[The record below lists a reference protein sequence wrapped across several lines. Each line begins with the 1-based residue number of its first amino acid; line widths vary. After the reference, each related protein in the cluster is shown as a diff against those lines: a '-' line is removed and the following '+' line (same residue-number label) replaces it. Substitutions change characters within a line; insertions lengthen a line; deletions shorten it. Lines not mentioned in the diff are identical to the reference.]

1 MKYSFEKVDFDK
13 KKLADDQNHSKLPS
27 GQRVNSYFC
36 ILIFQSVKSSDVTKT
51 PSGQT
56 TPKPTSANTRLGNVG
71 SSRLS
76 PTSIASATLNNT
88 TPAQNSTN
96 HSQNGHNN
104 NENAKPNV
112 PDNGGCVLNVYV
124 VLLITAVIALL
135 EA

>member
-1 MKYSFEKVDFDK
+1 MG
-13 KKLADDQNHSKLPS
+13 S
-27 GQRVNSYFC
+27 G
-36 ILIFQSVKSSDVTKT
+36 
-51 PSGQT
+51 
-56 TPKPTSANTRLGNVG
+56 
-71 SSRLS
+71 RLS

-88 TPAQNSTN
+88 THAQNSTN

-124 VLLITAVIALL
+124 VLLITAVIALF